1 MEISEKSL
9 ALALLHIQRCN
20 HKKVQEILQ
29 SISHTHLKQLLQ
41 ENWQTLFEP
50 TQKTKTATF
59 SELTIQLFPLHPDL
73 SAVIFVDLITQSK
86 VVTLNKV
93 LKAFLDYLP
102 ASMGTDCNWASMV
115 LQKTLELYFCKYF
128 ESVDVGKVVLD
139 RATNEAMK
147 ILVRSYLSQLQM
159 LQLKEKTGERIVEKE
174 SIVIES
180 DGEDKDSQ
188 QEKFGKTCKSYF
200 DEAGNKTDNFLLCKY
215 RYEYLEKMP
224 PFQVE
229 ITGKL
234 YESCLENYTSK
245 PPTKPNEEADCVLK
259 KLQAILCSQ
268 ILPKQL
274 ITEVNAFLNFN
285 EDLRGNASLRSIT
298 MNVNDAIAF
307 LIDSC
312 PQCLL
317 QFAKVGSCGWFF
329 FRVCCLKILVF

>member
-1 MEISEKSL
+1 M
-9 ALALLHIQRCN
+9 
-20 HKKVQEILQ
+20 
-29 SISHTHLKQLLQ
+29 
-41 ENWQTLFEP
+41 
-50 TQKTKTATF
+50 
-59 SELTIQLFPLHPDL
+59 
-73 SAVIFVDLITQSK
+73 
-86 VVTLNKV
+86 VTLNKV

-102 ASMGTDCNWASMV
+102 ASIGTECNWASIV

-128 ESVDVGKVVLD
+128 ENVDASTVVFD

-159 LQLKEKTGERIVEKE
+159 LQVKEKTCETKVEEKE
-174 SIVIES
+174 CVVVES

-188 QEKFGKTCKSYF
+188 QEKLTKSSKSYF
-200 DEAGNKTDNFLLCKY
+200 DEVCNKKENYLLCKY
-215 RYEYLEKMP
+215 RWEYLDKMP
-224 PFQVE
+224 PFQME

-234 YESCLENYTSK
+234 YESCLQNYTSK
-245 PPTKPNEEADCVLK
+245 PQPKANEEADCLLK
-259 KLQAILCSQ
+259 KLQAVLCSQ

-298 MNVNDAIAF
+298 MNVNDGIAF

-317 QFAKVGSCGWFF
+317 QYAKV
-329 FRVCCLKILVF
+329 CCCCFSYFYNC